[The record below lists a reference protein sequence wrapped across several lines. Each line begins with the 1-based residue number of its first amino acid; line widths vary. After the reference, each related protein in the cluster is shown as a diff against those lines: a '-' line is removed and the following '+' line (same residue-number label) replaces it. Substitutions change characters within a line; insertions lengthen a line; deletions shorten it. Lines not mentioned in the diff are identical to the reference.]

1 MSNLNYT
8 DDELQKVHRE
18 RIERMRME
26 KQRQEEQRQR
36 LMKLLPIVGSGICL
50 LILAVVLIIA
60 FTDKNSEGV
69 AKVQPQ
75 QINMAMEESAEDTSK
90 ETRQKK
96 GSAIPQPLTGKE
108 FDGTDSL
115 GDVIIVASEEPE
127 TKARTELTAKPE
139 KEDLPSIQFTETD
152 DTAYIYAEEVMS
164 TNAIFIR
171 EDTDEIMAVK
181 GAYERISPASM
192 TKVLTVLVAAEHI
205 SPDELNNTFTMTLD
219 ITDYAYSNDCS
230 SVGFLE
236 NEVVTVRDLF
246 YGTVLPSGGDAAVGL
261 ATYVAGS
268 HEAFVDRM
276 NAKLEELG
284 LSETAHF
291 TNCVGLYD
299 ENHYCTVYDMAVIM
313 KAAMQNEMCR
323 EFLSLHTYTTSMTEQ
338 HPEGITISNWFLRRI
353 EDKDT
358 GGLVIG
364 AKTGYVTES
373 GSCAVSYATC
383 GEDEIPYICVTTGA
397 HSGWRCIYDHV
408 EIYNRYAE
416 SSE

>member
-1 MSNLNYT
+1 MNNQNYT
-8 DDELQKVHRE
+8 DEEIQQLHRA

-26 KQRQEEQRQR
+26 KQKQEEQRR
-36 LMKLLPIVGSGICL
+36 KNKKLLPVVASGICL
-50 LILAVVLIIA
+50 LILAVVMIITFSGKGEDEA
-60 FTDKNSEGV
+60 SMPQEQQVEKTTVEFVAEKPADTKEQFVVSALPEPIISEALQEV
-69 AKVQPQ
+69 NNPANITSTTP
-75 QINMAMEESAEDTSK
+75 AE
-90 ETRQKK
+90 R
-96 GSAIPQPLTGKE
+96 
-108 FDGTDSL
+108 
-115 GDVIIVASEEPE
+115 
-127 TKARTELTAKPE
+127 E
-139 KEDLPSIQFTETD
+139 KEKTPHIQFTETD

-164 TNAIFIR
+164 TNAILIR
-171 EDTDEIMAVK
+171 EDTNEIAAVK

-219 ITDYAYSNDCS
+219 ITDYAYVNDCS
-230 SVGFLE
+230 FVGFLE

-246 YGTVLPSGGDAAVGL
+246 YGTVLPSGGDAAIGL

-268 HEAFVDRM
+268 HEAFVDMM

-284 LSETAHF
+284 LDETAHF

-313 KAAMQNEMCR
+313 KAAVQNEMCR
-323 EFLSLHTYTTSMTEQ
+323 GFLSLHTYTTTATEQ
-338 HPEGITISNWFLRRI
+338 HPEGITISNWFLRKI

-358 GGLVIG
+358 GGEVVC

-383 GEDEIPYICVTTGA
+383 ADGNPYICVTTGA

-408 EIYNRYAE
+408 EIYNRYIQKNGE
-416 SSE
+416 